1 MSPRAV
7 VPMLVLAAMV
17 VCHGVAAAQGGLP
30 ALRIELQATGLPLAF
45 PVVSGAD
52 YAAGS
57 VLATSPTEYT
67 VESNRGPAGLTRRTT
82 VHVRCGTPC
91 PNSGSLSAERLQWRR
106 GDQQNW
112 TTLATT
118 NQLVEERILTRRG
131 ANDPWSGTIHWRY
144 LLDWTQVPALS
155 SGTFPIIIT
164 LTLSAP

>member
-7 VPMLVLAAMV
+7 VPMLVLAGMV
-17 VCHGVAAAQGGLP
+17 LCQGAAAAQGGLP
-30 ALRIELQATGLPLAF
+30 ALRIELQATGLPVAF
-45 PVVSGAD
+45 PAVSGAD
-52 YAAGS
+52 YNAGS
-57 VLATSPTEYT
+57 VLATIPTEYT
-67 VESNRGPAGLTRRTT
+67 VESTKGPAGIERRTT

-91 PNSGSLSAERLQWRR
+91 PNSGSLTAARLQWRR

-118 NQLVEERILTRRG
+118 DQLVEERILTRSG

-164 LTLSAP
+164 LTTGAP